1 MAARNK
7 ARSFKSAKNNK
18 AINEFLTDIVGAVT
32 VGGAN
37 AMRKIAQR
45 GVKRLVN
52 NVAGYSDYTGVLINS
67 YQAVLFQKGKIK
79 GVGGDFDANSN
90 ALNKSSYGNAHNIYR
105 NARNGIV
112 MVTSYK
118 TDGTTPISFWTEGR
132 KGTSIALR
140 IRRNAASKERIRN
153 RYRKGQQ
160 RPYKAYGHEL
170 SKLRGYS
177 PSTRVGYEVVF
188 DNPAPY
194 AEFVQK
200 NNPGSTVMPMGV
212 ANIMPRELAISIS
225 DNEIQKAIRNA
236 KTRKKRR

>member
-7 ARSFKSAKNNK
+7 ARSFKSAKNNR

-45 GVKRLVN
+45 GIKRLVN

-105 NARNGIV
+105 NARGGIV

-118 TDGTTPISFWTEGR
+118 ADGTTPISFWTEGR

-140 IRRNAASKERIRN
+140 RRRNAASKERIRN
-153 RYRKGQQ
+153 RYKKGQQ

-170 SKLRGYS
+170 SSLRGYS

-225 DNEIQKAIRNA
+225 DNEIQKAAKNA

>member
-1 MAARNK
+1 MAAK
-7 ARSFKSAKNNK
+7 SKIRSFKPAKNNK

-32 VGGAN
+32 VGGVN

-45 GVKRLVN
+45 GIHRLVN
-52 NVAGYSDYTGVLINS
+52 NVAGFSDYTGVLINS

-79 GVGGDFDANSN
+79 GIGGDFDAR
-90 ALNKSSYGNAHNIYR
+90 GNAINRSSFGNDHNKYR
-105 NARNGIV
+105 NARGGIV

-118 TDGTTPISFWTEGR
+118 ADGATPISFWTEGR

-140 IRRNAASKERIRN
+140 KRRNPASKGKIRN

-160 RPYKAYGHEL
+160 RPYKAYGHEI

-200 NNPGSTVMPMGV
+200 NNPGSTVMPIGL
-212 ANIMPRELAISIS
+212 ANIMPRDLAISIS
-225 DNEIQKAIRNA
+225 DNEIQKAVRNA
-236 KTRKKRR
+236 RTRKKRK